1 VVEGS
6 MANQKTGRKV
16 GRPPIG
22 KTAATRRVVVRVDDE
37 TLAAWRGAASVLGK
51 DLSSWIRHR
60 CN

>member
-1 VVEGS
+1 

-16 GRPPIG
+16 GRPTIG

-37 TLAAWRGAASVLGK
+37 TLAAWRGAASVLGV
-51 DLSSWIRHR
+51 DLSAWIRRR

>member
-1 VVEGS
+1 
-6 MANQKTGRKV
+6 MANKKTGRKV

-37 TLAAWRGAASVLGK
+37 TLAAWRGAAEVLGV
-51 DLSSWIRHR
+51 DLSAWIRRR